1 MSLSEYRPTRMVSL
15 PVGSIRAI
23 GLKTSEGRADLKSW
37 CAVNRI
43 EGSFALLL
51 VFEAWVRV
59 PSAWPGEVLLAIAD
73 RVLAM
78 AGAIFESRG
87 TEALLP
93 ASKAEEESDGVD
105 CGCMPVRAAPFWPAT
120 VGSQPLVPVL

>member
-1 MSLSEYRPTRMVSL
+1 MVSL

-37 CAVNRI
+37 CAENRI
-43 EGSFALLL
+43 EGSFALPT
-51 VFEAWVRV
+51 VVVDAGRV
-59 PSAWPGEVLLAIAD
+59 PSAWLVLLVVAD

-78 AGAIFESRG
+78 AGAIFESKG

-93 ASKAEEESDGVD
+93 ASNADEESDGVD
-105 CGCMPVRAAPFWPAT
+105 CGWIPVLAAPFCPAT
-120 VGSQPLVPVL
+120 VGNQPLVPVP